1 VRTDPPTGATA
12 RPPLGTGPQPLSALL
27 FDPGPTTELSA
38 VLRGLAGR
46 LRVALEVD
54 LAAIVVNDELD
65 PAEVTRGVDVA
76 DERDARLLAPLLDGD
91 GDAFGLAG
99 QAVWTASTVIWPNML
114 TEPAIIDRLAELS
127 RVGIAVGAATGRL
140 SGASG
145 VAVPLATPHHPR
157 LGAVVLVSF
166 DPLRPA
172 GAPLAARVEDV
183 ARQLSLTVRNH
194 QYRDRNRRT
203 RLILEAVLES
213 NQSGIVVTDLRE
225 RLLTVNRAACDL
237 LAVDMAGMVGESMR
251 EVVADRLRWRFVEPA
266 EYVRRTLAIYDDPET
281 SVHDE
286 LHTVDGKVLERFSAP
301 VRDAEGELLGRVEIL
316 SDVSV
321 NREALAEAHRLA
333 EETAQ
338 LRMMEEMRAREEMA
352 LARAAHLMA
361 SALTRADIHEHL
373 LDQAEE
379 LSACDACAV
388 LLVDRHGEVTTAA
401 AHGLPPDSRGRVEER
416 GGERVVGRVL
426 GSRRPFI
433 CNDVEAE
440 GPSLAAGLPPG
451 TRSSIHVPLLLGERP
466 YGVLMVGSRRVRAF
480 GGRELRM
487 LADLANH
494 AGLALQNAMQ
504 FEQERHAAETLQ
516 HALLPDELP
525 TVPGLQMAGLYRAAA
540 GAQVGGD
547 FYGAWRMPGGEV
559 AVLVG
564 DVSGKGVEAA
574 GLTAAVRYAAEGVS
588 MYERDPGR
596 MVTRLNELVLPK
608 LPAATFV
615 TLVLVVVDL
624 PASTLDWCS
633 AGHVPPLVMS
643 AAGALTTLE
652 PAEPPCGAFPGQR
665 YGSGTVTFEPGD
677 TLVLHT
683 DGITEARRGV
693 MEFGEERLHELVR
706 QHAGESPRTLA
717 RTIYQQVSVWSE
729 GRVVDDVAI
738 AVVTRTAG

>member
-1 VRTDPPTGATA
+1 V
-12 RPPLGTGPQPLSALL
+12 LL
-27 FDPGPTTELSA
+27 FDPGPTTELGA

-46 LRVALEVD
+46 LRHALEVD

-65 PAEVTRGVDVA
+65 PGESTRGMDVA
-76 DERDARLLAPLLDGD
+76 EPHDEELLAPLLNGD
-91 GDAFGLAG
+91 GDVFGLAA
-99 QAVWTASTVIWPNML
+99 QAVWTASTVVWPNML

-127 RVGIAVGAATGRL
+127 RVGIAVSAVTGRL

-145 VAVPLATPHHPR
+145 IAVPLATPHHPR

-166 DPLRPA
+166 DPDRLA
-172 GAPLAARVEDV
+172 DGALAARVEGV
-183 ARQLSLTVRNH
+183 SRQLSLTVRNH

-213 NQSGIVVTDLRE
+213 NQNGILVTDLRE

-237 LAVDMAGMVGESMR
+237 LAVDIAGMAGESMR
-251 EVVADRLRWRFVEPA
+251 EVVADRLRWRFVEPG

-286 LHTVDGKVLERFSAP
+286 LQTVDGKVLERFSAP
-301 VRDAEGELLGRVEIL
+301 VRDAEGRLLGRVEIL
-316 SDVSV
+316 SDVSA

-338 LRMMEEMRAREEMA
+338 LRMLEEMRAREEMA

-379 LSACDACAV
+379 LTGCDAAAV
-388 LLVDRHGEVTTAA
+388 LLMDRHGEVTTAA
-401 AHGLPPDSRGRVEER
+401 AHGLPPDSRGRVE
-416 GGERVVGRVL
+416 GQVGERLVGRVL
-426 GSRRPFI
+426 AGRKPFI
-433 CNDVEAE
+433 CHDVEAE
-440 GPSLAAGLPPG
+440 GPPLAADLPPG

-466 YGVLMVGSRRVRAF
+466 YGVLLVTGRRARAF
-480 GGRELRM
+480 GARELKT
-487 LADLANH
+487 LAELATH
-494 AGLALQNAMQ
+494 AGVALQNAMQ

-525 TVPGLQMAGLYRAAA
+525 TVPGLRMAGLYRAAA

-547 FYGAWRMPGGEV
+547 FYGAWRMPGGET

-574 GLTAAVRYAAEGVS
+574 GLTAAVRYAAEGLS
-588 MYERDPGR
+588 MHERDPGA
-596 MVTRLNELVLPK
+596 MVTQLNELVLPK
-608 LPAATFV
+608 LPEATFV
-615 TLVLVVVDL
+615 TLVLVVI
-624 PASTLDWCS
+624 PARGTTLDWCS
-633 AGHVPPLVMS
+633 AGHVPPLVVS
-643 AAGALTTLE
+643 AAGALTALE
-652 PAEPPCGAFPGQR
+652 PAGPPCGAFEGQR
-665 YGSGTVTFEPGD
+665 YTSGTAGFEPGD

-693 MEFGEERLHELVR
+693 MEFGEARLHALVR
-706 QHAGESPRTLA
+706 EHAGEPPRDLA

-738 AVVTRTAG
+738 AVVHRTAG